1 MPAATRL
8 LAFLLV
14 FSALFLFALGMTIVS
29 EFTDVQWVIIVVRIG
44 EGLGRLTLVSIAT
57 AFILVEGVPMLAAW
71 LKKEMVKEAEERGR
85 EEGREVGREEGR
97 EEGREVGREEGRE
110 VGREEGREEGRKE
123 GRERGLA
130 EADRVWAAW
139 LEEVGAWDHRKAQAD
154 REGSTFIEP
163 RPEPPRAIK

>member
-85 EEGREVGREEGR
+85 ERKWAAEKKVGREEVGPR
-97 EEGREVGREEGRE
+97 RGGPRRIVGRLAGGSWGMGPSEGA
-110 VGREEGREEGRKE
+110 GRSRRQHF
-123 GRERGLA
+123 
-130 EADRVWAAW
+130 
-139 LEEVGAWDHRKAQAD
+139 HRTATRTPARDQIIG
-154 REGSTFIEP
+154 GS
-163 RPEPPRAIK
+163 